1 MCKRLRSPQFNLEL
15 ELRESRWQICLVHLN
30 LTVEPDVIFLHAG
43 RDDNDIPLASCM
55 DSIKEHLRDVN
66 VSHRCVSS
74 EKELILA
81 RVGLFGG
88 SEGHYS
94 TVCPKHRARLGVKFR
109 PSTKCQHP
117 LHGNR
122 RGKVERG
129 VNLKMAREVKAKW
142 NTVVPVGAGNSLL
155 HFASSCRLII
165 YRIVVRRVTYL
176 RVDE

>member
-1 MCKRLRSPQFNLEL
+1 MLACLEIL
-15 ELRESRWQICLVHLN
+15 KATIPRYA
-30 LTVEPDVIFLHAG
+30 LTD
-43 RDDNDIPLASCM
+43 R
-55 DSIKEHLRDVN
+55 
-66 VSHRCVSS
+66 
-74 EKELILA
+74 
-81 RVGLFGG
+81 
-88 SEGHYS
+88 
-94 TVCPKHRARLGVKFR
+94 TRLGVRFR

>member
-1 MCKRLRSPQFNLEL
+1 MAQLSCSFEPYCRTKCDFSSCWPGRQRL
-15 ELRESRWQICLVHLN
+15 
-30 LTVEPDVIFLHAG
+30 
-43 RDDNDIPLASCM
+43 IPLASCM

-94 TVCPKHRARLGVKFR
+94 TVCPKHRARLGVRFR

-142 NTVVPVGAGNSLL
+142 NTVVSVGAGNSLL

>member
-1 MCKRLRSPQFNLEL
+1 MQAFKKSSIQPRTRIEGVRMAHLSCSFERYCSTKCDFSSPGRQRL
-15 ELRESRWQICLVHLN
+15 
-30 LTVEPDVIFLHAG
+30 
-43 RDDNDIPLASCM
+43 IPLTSCT
-55 DSIKEHLRDVN
+55 DTIKEHLRDVN

-81 RVGLFGG
+81 RVGLFEG

-94 TVCPKHRARLGVKFR
+94 TVCTKHRTRLGVRLR

-165 YRIVVRRVTYL
+165 YRIVVRRVT
-176 RVDE
+176 

>member
-1 MCKRLRSPQFNLEL
+1 M
-15 ELRESRWQICLVHLN
+15 
-30 LTVEPDVIFLHAG
+30 FLIDAFPP
-43 RDDNDIPLASCM
+43 RKS
-55 DSIKEHLRDVN
+55 
-66 VSHRCVSS
+66 
-74 EKELILA
+74 
-81 RVGLFGG
+81 RVGLFG

-94 TVCPKHRARLGVKFR
+94 TVCPKHRARLGVR
-109 PSTKCQHP
+109 LTPSTKCQHP
-117 LHGNR
+117 LHGNQ

-142 NTVVPVGAGNSLL
+142 NTVFPVGAGNSVL